1 MQLPTQGQWWS
12 NPRTQLR
19 VTLRDHPPVAHPAVE
34 RARRHEDVADA
45 AATHGD
51 DHVGVDADEGGPLDS
66 RGVSGLDRLVEGATG
81 HRNEGFLGGV
91 GEENER
97 LRGHRGLLVQ
107 RVSVGEFHVAVGRAV
122 AAGEVLRA
130 LDLHGNDLGA
140 GDGHRT
146 GLRALRRVEERR
158 VVELLQRLRGGP
170 RQEGAAEEGGREEV
184 AVDEGNGLQRGR
196 DDGERGVRQEI
207 VVGGQRREIVAMA
220 PARKEVGVGEDVV
233 GGERGVDLANVA
245 RRLGLGRRGEGV
257 VRRS

>member
-1 MQLPTQGQWWS
+1 M
-12 NPRTQLR
+12 
-19 VTLRDHPPVAHPAVE
+19 
-34 RARRHEDVADA
+34 ADA

-51 DHVGVDADEGGPLDS
+51 DHVGIDADEGGPFDS

-91 GEENER
+91 GDENER
-97 LRGHRGLLVQ
+97 LRGHRGPLVQ

-158 VVELLQRLRGGP
+158 VVELLQQLRGGP

-207 VVGGQRREIVAMA
+207 VVGGQRGEIVAMA

-245 RRLGLGRRGEGV
+245 RLLGLGRRGEGV
-257 VRRS
+257 VRRSLWKGRPDAPRGG